1 MKTLFTIG
9 VLIVLAIIANFAA
22 VFVLNIAGLPGALLA
37 GKLEKRSKGQFIF
50 GSVISAIGQSFVYL
64 AYTAFIVN
72 WTMLAIS
79 IQGVSFI
86 TWPIAFLAV
95 IAPLWMS
102 LIRARVED
110 KENKHAN
117 PQVEA
122 LHITLILVLIGFFVF
137 AFVPKIM
144 EVIYNWVPYIGS

>member
-37 GKLEKRSKGQFIF
+37 GKLEKRSKGQFIY

-79 IQGVSFI
+79 IQGVVLLLGRL
-86 TWPIAFLAV
+86 PFLR
-95 IAPLWMS
+95 L
-102 LIRARVED
+102 
-110 KENKHAN
+110 
-117 PQVEA
+117 
-122 LHITLILVLIGFFVF
+122 
-137 AFVPKIM
+137 
-144 EVIYNWVPYIGS
+144 